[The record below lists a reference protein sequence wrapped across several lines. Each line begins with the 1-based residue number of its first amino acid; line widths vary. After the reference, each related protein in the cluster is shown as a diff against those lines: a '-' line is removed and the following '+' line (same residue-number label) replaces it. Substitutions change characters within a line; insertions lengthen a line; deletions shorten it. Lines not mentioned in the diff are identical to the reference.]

1 MVLLEIVFFWSWNLL
16 KSLTYAIHFLIV
28 FFQVMKF
35 TKIVDICNS
44 FLIPWFKSI
53 QLINSERYF
62 LNRFNLINA
71 SDWEGTLIGFDELML
86 L

>member
-1 MVLLEIVFFWSWNLL
+1 MVLLE
-16 KSLTYAIHFLIV
+16 IV

-53 QLINSERYF
+53 QMINSERYF
-62 LNRFNLINA
+62 LNRFNSINA
-71 SDWEGTLIGFDELML
+71 SD
-86 L
+86 